1 MKIKISASLIF
12 WGFLVI
18 SSYCYAQEKDN
29 SEEESAEVFLD
40 EYSDSFQEKFFEA
53 LKQKG
58 IENYDK
64 AIVSLLECKKINPE
78 NKAVDFEL
86 AKLYLET
93 KQLDLAQEYAINSI
107 KSDPENFWYLHNL
120 ISILNLKRSD
130 VGEIENLVSVN
141 NTIVFKQNLALVYYR
156 MENYKK
162 ASEVLNSLNKSTFS
176 ENLNVK
182 IEHNLEQIKQ
192 NNEAIV
198 LSDNPIKNI
207 REETSTLNS
216 FKTKIEHLI
225 HTKNYLELETVSK
238 EALDNFPAQPFFY
251 YARGFVLNKKGNY
264 TEAVGVLEESLDY
277 MLDDLPLKNKIYK
290 ELVDAYTALN
300 NTIKAN
306 SYQKKIN
313 PGF

>member
-1 MKIKISASLIF
+1 MKRKILVTLF
-12 WGFLVI
+12 FLGFLII
-18 SSYCYAQEKDN
+18 SSYCYGQEKN
-29 SEEESAEVFLD
+29 TLEEDSAEVFLD
-40 EYSDSFQEKFFEA
+40 EYSDTFQEKFFEA

-64 AIVSLLECKKINPE
+64 AIVSFLECKKINPE
-78 NKAVDFEL
+78 NKTIDFEL

-141 NTIVFKQNLALVYYR
+141 NTIVFKQNLALIYYQ

-162 ASEVLNSLNKSTFS
+162 AIDVLNSLKTSAFT
-176 ENLNVK
+176 ENLSAK
-182 IEHNLEQIKQ
+182 INQNLEQLKQ
-192 NNEAIV
+192 NNETIT
-198 LSDNPIKNI
+198 LSEHPIKKFK
-207 REETSTLNS
+207 EETGTFTS
-216 FKTKIEHLI
+216 FKTKIETLI
-225 HTKNYLELETVSK
+225 STKNYLELDPVSK
-238 EALDNFPAQPFFY
+238 DALDNFPAQPFFY

-264 TEAVGVLEESLDY
+264 TDAVRVLEESLDY

-306 SYQKKIN
+306 LYQKKIN